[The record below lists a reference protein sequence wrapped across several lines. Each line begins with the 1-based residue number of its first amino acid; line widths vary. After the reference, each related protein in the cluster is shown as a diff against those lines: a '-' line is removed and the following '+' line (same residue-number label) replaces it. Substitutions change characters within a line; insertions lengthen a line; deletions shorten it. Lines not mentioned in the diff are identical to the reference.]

1 MSYLPARSEPSTR
14 WLAGDEQ
21 MEGDE
26 VGQLKKVLNFHEAGA
41 DLMLQEYAAEWGYR
55 VQLKMRLCDAIDAEG
70 DVRNRR
76 ERNFLRTSHLDFVL
90 VAEDS
95 LQPVLAVEYDGS
107 QHLTD
112 PVQVARDRIKDRLCA
127 AAGLPLLRIDS
138 GYMRKSGKW
147 QVLRYI
153 LWAHEM
159 GKAFFAAQERGDIPI
174 DEPFFHG
181 AVLDRGPDDRWGS
194 SGLDI
199 PANTFLIGFRIRV
212 CVLWEAQW
220 WRSTGP
226 TIEVRNLMALENG
239 HYLAAH
245 CVTRDFAIPGI
256 SALEI
261 ARELAMAELGKLAE
275 EYEAGSAVALSQEE
289 GKRIRADIGET
300 QGFGPTANGWHIT
313 YRGGDGPW

>member
-1 MSYLPARSEPSTR
+1 MSHLNVRRDRLHTACRR
-14 WLAGDEQ
+14 RAQGK
-21 MEGDE
+21 GAE

-55 VQLKMRLCDAIDAEG
+55 VQLKMRLSDAIDAEG
-70 DVRNRR
+70 DVRDGR

-90 VAEDS
+90 VSDES
-95 LQPVLAVEYDGS
+95 LPVLAVEYDGP

-112 PVQVARDRIKDRLCA
+112 PIQIARDQIKDRLCA

-147 QVLRYI
+147 RVLKYI

-159 GKAFFAAQERGDIPI
+159 GKAFFAAQERGHVPM
-174 DEPFFHG
+174 DEPFIHG
-181 AVLDRGPDDRWGS
+181 NVLDRGPDGRWGL

-199 PANTFLIGFRIRV
+199 PANTFLLGFRNRKR
-212 CVLWEAQW
+212 VLWEAQW

-226 TIEVRNLMALENG
+226 TVEVRNLMALENG
-239 HYLAAH
+239 HFLAAH
-245 CVTRDFAIPGI
+245 CVTRDFIIPGI

-261 ARELAMAELGKLAE
+261 AQELAMAELGELAE
-275 EYEAGSAVALSQEE
+275 EYETGSPVALSQEE
-289 GKRIRADIGET
+289 GERIRADIGAA
-300 QGFGPTANGWHIT
+300 QGFGPTPNGWHIT
-313 YRGGDGPW
+313 YSGGAGPW

>member
-1 MSYLPARSEPSTR
+1 M
-14 WLAGDEQ
+14 GH
-21 MEGDE
+21 
-26 VGQLKKVLNFHEAGA
+26 LKKVLNFHEAGA

-70 DVRNRR
+70 DVRNER

-112 PVQVARDRIKDRLCA
+112 PVQIARDQIKDRLCA

-147 QVLRYI
+147 RVLRYI

-159 GKAFFAAQERGDIPI
+159 GKAFFAAQEEGHIPM
-174 DEPFFHG
+174 DEPFIYG
-181 AVLDRGPDDRWGS
+181 NVLDRGPDGRWEF

-199 PANTFLIGFRIRV
+199 PANKFLIGFRNRNRV
-212 CVLWEAQW
+212 RWEAQW
-220 WRSTGP
+220 WRTNGA
-226 TIEVRNLMALENG
+226 TVEVRNLMALENG
-239 HYLAAH
+239 HFLTAR
-245 CVTRDFAIPGI
+245 CVTRDFIIPGI

-261 ARELAMAELGKLAE
+261 ALELATAELGELAE
-275 EYEAGSAVALSQEE
+275 DYEAGSPVALSQEE
-289 GKRIRADIGET
+289 GERIRADIGKS
-300 QGFGPTANGWHIT
+300 QGFGPTTNGWHIT
-313 YRGGDGPW
+313 YSGGDCPS